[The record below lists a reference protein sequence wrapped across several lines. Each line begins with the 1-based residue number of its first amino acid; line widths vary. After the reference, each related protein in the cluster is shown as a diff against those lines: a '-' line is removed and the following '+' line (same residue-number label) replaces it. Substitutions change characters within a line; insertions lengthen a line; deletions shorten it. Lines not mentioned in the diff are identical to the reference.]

1 LTKFILIVSTI
12 FFTKTLQG
20 QTLSPI
26 VAAGSIVNAWTQGSV
41 RSTEKPFDLAIQGK
55 GFFVLQQSNGEHA
68 FSRYGEMSLNSEGF
82 LVHSASQN
90 IVLGYCGANLESINL
105 SRFAQDTDGSVVKSF
120 TTELDGTIVAFYAN
134 GTVHKTCSIALA
146 IFQNSSKLE
155 RIQHILKAT
164 HNSGRAAIGVPLQ
177 DGRGSIFGASLEMLD
192 EPLYRLNIIS
202 PNTDRVAVEMEKAH
216 LAMEQWGK
224 QKTLFYIF
232 ELKMNQ
238 NDLEQIEKAEA
249 SSGEKI
255 QRLVAAMA
263 QKPPQMSQ
271 QEYDQGIRD
280 ALDEEEAVFQDIA
293 GLNGLEEAKK
303 FREAFNKN
311 LLGNF
316 GTSINITGF

>member
-1 LTKFILIVSTI
+1 
-12 FFTKTLQG
+12 
-20 QTLSPI
+20 
-26 VAAGSIVNAWTQGSV
+26 
-41 RSTEKPFDLAIQGK
+41 
-55 GFFVLQQSNGEHA
+55 
-68 FSRYGEMSLNSEGF
+68 
-82 LVHSASQN
+82 
-90 IVLGYCGANLESINL
+90 
-105 SRFAQDTDGSVVKSF
+105 
-120 TTELDGTIVAFYAN
+120 
-134 GTVHKTCSIALA
+134 
-146 IFQNSSKLE
+146 
-155 RIQHILKAT
+155 
-164 HNSGRAAIGVPLQ
+164 
-177 DGRGSIFGASLEMLD
+177 
-192 EPLYRLNIIS
+192 
-202 PNTDRVAVEMEKAH
+202 MEKAH
-216 LAMEQWGK
+216 LAMEQWVK